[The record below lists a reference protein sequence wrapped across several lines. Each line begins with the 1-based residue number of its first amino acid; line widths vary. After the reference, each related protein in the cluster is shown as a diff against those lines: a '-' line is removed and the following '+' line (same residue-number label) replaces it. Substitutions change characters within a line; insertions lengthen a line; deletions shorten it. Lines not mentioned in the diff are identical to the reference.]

1 MNDDSGDA
9 RRLLELEQE
18 RWRRKCRSSFLPFC
32 VEALSARSESPALH
46 HRLICRELEAVARG
60 RCKRL
65 MILAPPGSAKTT
77 YTSRLFPAWYFAFR
91 PRSSIIACSHTQEL
105 SETNSGFVQ
114 RHIRENAEVLDY
126 QLSNDAKGR
135 WYTDN
140 HCGYLA
146 GSVGSAILGFRAN
159 VAIID
164 DPIRSRADAESETS
178 RESTWN
184 WFTNDLMT
192 RLTPDGVIILIA
204 TPFHEDDL
212 MGRLQR
218 LQAPE
223 WKVLRL
229 PAVAEG
235 DDDPLGRKEGEP
247 LWADDQYG
255 YGQRLLEIQAAA
267 EREGRSRD
275 WYAQYQGRPR
285 PPEGA
290 MFKPAEI
297 PVLDWLPEVERGYSV
312 RAWDLAASV
321 RGDWTVGLRLE
332 VVRAGKHSVGWVIS
346 DVRRMRGRPD
356 EVRSLVEAVAAAD
369 GREVKVLLPEDPGQA
384 GKDQAQDYVRRLIG
398 FRVEAVRMTGDKVTR
413 ADAVASQGNIG
424 RIGMLRAGWNAA
436 LVDELGSFPVGRHD
450 DQVDALSLAF
460 NGVARQP
467 PMRISMEAV
476 ARSLG
481 AAGRPRGV
489 FW

>member
-1 MNDDSGDA
+1 MNDDSDDVC
-9 RRLLELEQE
+9 RLLELEQE
-18 RWRRKCRSSFLPFC
+18 QWRRKCRSSFLPFC

-46 HRLICRELEAVARG
+46 HRLICSELEAVARG
-60 RCKRL
+60 KCKRL

-91 PRSSIIACSHTQEL
+91 HRSSIIACSHTQEL

-114 RHIRENAEVLDY
+114 RYIRENAEVLDY
-126 QLSNDAKGR
+126 KLSNDAKGR

-146 GSVGSAILGFRAN
+146 GSVSSAILGFRAN

-164 DPIRSRADAESETS
+164 DPIRSRADAQSETS

-192 RLTPDGVIILIA
+192 RLTPDGAIILIA

-218 LQAPE
+218 IQAAE
-223 WKVLRL
+223 WTVLRL
-229 PAVAEG
+229 PAIA
-235 DDDPLGRKEGEP
+235 DDENDLLGRKPGEP

-290 MFKPAEI
+290 MFKPGKMPI
-297 PVLDWLPEVERGYSV
+297 LDLVPRVSVKV
-312 RAWDLAASV
+312 RAWDFGASPK
-321 RGDWTVGLRLE
+321 GDFTVGLLLARTYDERWTASWIVLDI
-332 VVRAGKHSVGWVIS
+332 VRFRGAPEE
-346 DVRRMRGRPD
+346 VRRT
-356 EVRSLVEAVAAAD
+356 VKTVTAAD
-369 GREVKVLLPEDPGQA
+369 GYGTKIWIPRDP
-384 GKDQAQDYVRRLIG
+384 AQVSMAVEI
-398 FRVEAVRMTGDKVTR
+398 RV
-413 ADAVASQGNIG
+413 N
-424 RIGMLRAGWNAA
+424 
-436 LVDELGSFPVGRHD
+436 
-450 DQVDALSLAF
+450 LATF
-460 NGVARQP
+460 
-467 PMRISMEAV
+467 
-476 ARSLG
+476 
-481 AAGRPRGV
+481 
-489 FW
+489 